1 MTIACQVC
9 GQIFTSQLPPNQ
21 AQSHVIA
28 QMTKH
33 LGAAHRQEA
42 EELATIIAATSTYLL
57 ISRYVDIPPAESE
70 LQKSFELN
78 EKSLFELLGVDPQ
91 PQD

>member
-1 MTIACQVC
+1 MTITCQLC
-9 GQIFTSQLPPNQ
+9 GLKFESKLPANK
-21 AQSHVIA
+21 AQSDVLA
-28 QMTKH
+28 QMSTH
-33 LGAAHRQEA
+33 LGAAHRAEA

-57 ISRYVDIPPAESE
+57 ISRYVDIPPAETE

-78 EKSLFELLGVDPQ
+78 EKSLFELLGVNPQ